1 MMMQEDLDDKNH
13 RSMNYNKIDRCQD
26 NFSIDNDESY
36 RQISPSNLNLH
47 SKQDISLQ
55 INLTNHLR
63 LILLMF
69 LFFTSQTHALPL
81 YQFSPNSGRD
91 HRC

>member
-1 MMMQEDLDDKNH
+1 MMMQEDLDEKNH

-36 RQISPSNLNLH
+36 RQILLPSNSNLH

-55 INLTNHLR
+55 INFNNHIR
-63 LILLMF
+63 LILLIF
-69 LFFTSQTHALPL
+69 LFFTCQTHALPI
-81 YQFSPNSGRD
+81 YQYPTNSGR
-91 HRC
+91 